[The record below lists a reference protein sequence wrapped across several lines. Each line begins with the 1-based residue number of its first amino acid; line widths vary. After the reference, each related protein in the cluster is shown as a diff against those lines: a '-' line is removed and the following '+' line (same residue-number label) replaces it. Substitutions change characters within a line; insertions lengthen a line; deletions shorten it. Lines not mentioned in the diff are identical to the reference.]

1 MGALIAVVLLMN
13 WQGAQLQSCQV
24 QLLVFRQI
32 SGADGSVFCIR
43 DGWCTCIFV
52 AITQELEIYFLG
64 CGNCICSAFFLPL
77 PMSRPLRGGKEKKIL
92 IYICLQAFTL
102 SYTIFRN
109 L

>member
-1 MGALIAVVLLMN
+1 MGALIAVVLLTN

-32 SGADGSVFCIR
+32 SGAVGSVFCIR

-77 PMSRPLRGGKEKKIL
+77 PMSRPLRVGKEKKIL